1 MNTFKGP
8 KEISRILRR
17 SNGRLQT
24 KTEFNGKVPS
34 RVKDMKSKLLY
45 FKSDVLD
52 IDSFK
57 NRWIDKNSKKK
68 NLPKLMDEIYYEEN

>member
-1 MNTFKGP
+1 M
-8 KEISRILRR
+8 
-17 SNGRLQT
+17 QT

-34 RVKDMKSKLLY
+34 REKDMKCKLLY

-57 NRWIDKNSKKK
+57 NRWMDKNSKKK
-68 NLPKLMDEIYYEEN
+68 NLPELIDEIYYEENRSNKREY

>member
-1 MNTFKGP
+1 M
-8 KEISRILRR
+8 
-17 SNGRLQT
+17 QT

-34 RVKDMKSKLLY
+34 REKDMKSKLLY

-57 NRWIDKNSKKK
+57 NRWIDKNSEKKNFPKGRIHSKKK
-68 NLPKLMDEIYYEEN
+68 KKVVNFHNFGPDPPP